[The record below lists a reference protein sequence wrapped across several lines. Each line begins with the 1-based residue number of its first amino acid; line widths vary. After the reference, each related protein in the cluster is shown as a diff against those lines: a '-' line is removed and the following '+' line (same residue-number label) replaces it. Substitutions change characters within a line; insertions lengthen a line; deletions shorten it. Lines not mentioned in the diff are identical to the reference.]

1 MSRKDTAFTPSQRA
15 YLNSLPAIKHATA
28 TRIYYTSQFHKD
40 AVQQYDNGA
49 DRLLF
54 LHRLECRPPSSGA
67 KGLNAASTGGK
78 TPTTHSPACQNKYTS
93 KSAYS
98 STRWRAELRVLI
110 EAKRYTLSTNSTER
124 ILTYE

>member
-40 AVQQYDNGA
+40 AVQQYDNGV
-49 DRLLF
+49 RPSVI

-67 KGLNAASTGGK
+67 KD
-78 TPTTHSPACQNKYTS
+78 
-93 KSAYS
+93 
-98 STRWRAELRVLI
+98 
-110 EAKRYTLSTNSTER
+110 
-124 ILTYE
+124 